1 MITAYLARRLGGLL
15 LAVCFTAGLAALPP
29 VGMTTQA
36 EAAVVSRILVE
47 GNQRVDEETIRA
59 YLTIQ
64 PGREFT
70 AEDVNESLIALFE
83 TGLFANVSIDQRAGA
98 LVVSVQENP
107 IINQI
112 AFEGNRQFRD
122 EQLSTVIESRP
133 RGVYTRAGVQND
145 VRRLLELY
153 RRQGRF
159 QASIVPRLIDLPQN
173 RVNLVFEVTEGPTTN
188 VSRINFI
195 GNRAYGD
202 ARLRNVIETR
212 ESGLLSFLR
221 TGDSYDPDR
230 LAADEERLRRFYRS
244 RGYADFQILSTV
256 ADLDRERNAF
266 FITFTLDEGP
276 LYRFGII
283 EVDSIVPGIDP
294 EALRR
299 LAVSRSGNVFSS
311 AEVEESLEAM
321 TIALAEQGY
330 AFAQVRPRIDRNPEA
345 LTIDITYVVDEG
357 PRAYVERINIRG
369 NTRTRDY
376 VIRREFDIA
385 EGDAF
390 NRVLLDRAERR
401 LNNLGFFENVR
412 ITSEPGSA
420 PDRVVVN
427 VTVEE
432 KATGEFS
439 FGAGWSNADGIVGDI
454 SLQERNFLGRGYNVR
469 VSFGG
474 GETTRNFEFAFTDPF
489 FLGRRVSGGF
499 RVYRQ
504 SADHDPD
511 RFRPYSFD
519 QTGGGLTLGLPITE
533 EFQVVLGYNL
543 EQQEVGIPG
552 FPDFTSDPPRPF
564 GCPPGVSLAVCEVEG
579 ESFKSSVS
587 YSLIYDT
594 LDNAQD
600 PRDGI
605 HARFT
610 QEFAGVGGDVNYLR
624 STASASVYREVWPDQ
639 EMVGLLRL
647 QGGHITGMSGD
658 RVRLVDAFF
667 RGGETVRGFK
677 ARGFGPRDMTP
688 IVFQQEG
695 ETIIGPPVR
704 SALGGNVFAAATA
717 ELQFPLPLMPRELGF
732 RGALFADA
740 GTLFDTDAAVLINSN
755 PLCAPA
761 GINCVADDDWA
772 LRSSVGAS
780 ILWASPLGPL
790 RADFAYVLS
799 KEDFDETQ
807 WFRIGGGGRF

>member
-15 LAVCFTAGLAALPP
+15 LAVCFTAGLAVLPP

-36 EAAVVSRILVE
+36 EAAVVNRILVE
-47 GNQRVDEETIRA
+47 GNQRVDEETVRA

-64 PGREFT
+64 PGRQFT

-83 TGLFANVSIDQRAGA
+83 TGLFANVSIDQRGGA
-98 LVVSVQENP
+98 LVVTVQENP

-112 AFEGNRQFRD
+112 AFEGNRHFRD

-133 RGVYTRAGVQND
+133 RGVFTRAGVQND

-159 QASIVPRLIDLPQN
+159 QAAIVPRLIDLPQN
-173 RVNLVFEVTEGPTTN
+173 RVNLVFEITEGPTTN

-299 LAVSRSGNVFSS
+299 LAVSRPGNVFSS

-420 PDRVVVN
+420 PDRVIVN

-454 SLQERNFLGRGYNVR
+454 SLVERNFLGRGYNVR

-504 SADHDPD
+504 TADRDED
-511 RFRPYSFD
+511 RFRPYSFK
-519 QTGGGLTLGLPITE
+519 QSGGGVSLGLPITE

-543 EQQEVGIPG
+543 EHQEVDIAGLAR
-552 FPDFTSDPPRPF
+552 DPTRPF
-564 GCPPGVSLAVCEVEG
+564 NCPRSVSLAVCEVEG
-579 ESFKSSVS
+579 DSINSSVS

-594 LDNAQD
+594 LDNSQD

-605 HARFT
+605 FARFT

-639 EMVGLLRL
+639 EVVGLLRV
-647 QGGHITGMSGD
+647 QGGHITGMSGE

-688 IVFQQEG
+688 ITFFDENNVLQNTG
-695 ETIIGPPVR
+695 VPVR

-740 GTLFDTDAAVLINSN
+740 GTLFDTDATVLINAN
-755 PLCAPA
+755 CPA
-761 GINCVADDDWA
+761 GPPTFGNCVVDEDWA